1 MKFIINELCWL
12 KASKWY
18 HCQFLRKSVNMV
30 CRIKWANHFLSR
42 CNIAF
47 HFGSHEWHY
56 FTSTK
61 EYWGLVI
68 ALITKLP
75 IVLGQDHT
83 PPQPF
88 GYRWYFEALLMI
100 HGMISLKINYSLKLH
115 HVTTAHV
122 TLTRWIVIVGLR
134 LWLVQFWRAVF
145 NEINKVP
152 SVAIATP
159 HHSTSPLPL
168 THPSP
173 LPLTPSPHHSLKGPN
188 QTKIFVKSHLF
199 MSLNLCR
206 TFLSLKTFSHFFW
219 QLSGNY

>member
-1 MKFIINELCWL
+1 
-12 KASKWY
+12 
-18 HCQFLRKSVNMV
+18 
-30 CRIKWANHFLSR
+30 
-42 CNIAF
+42 
-47 HFGSHEWHY
+47 
-56 FTSTK
+56 
-61 EYWGLVI
+61 
-68 ALITKLP
+68 
-75 IVLGQDHT
+75 
-83 PPQPF
+83 
-88 GYRWYFEALLMI
+88 MI
-100 HGMISLKINYSLKLH
+100 HGMISLKINCSLKLH

-206 TFLSLKTFSHFFW
+206 TFLSLKTFFSDNFLEKNNFGTKVGIW
-219 QLSGNY
+219 QRHCLRCTWTYNILETGISYVRKLFRVSPCVIIIIIIILSACSRVSPFRLRVSSCTLYM